1 MVDRLTAPTRQ
12 SALIIALAFLTTHCV
27 YARVLY
33 YNTPTL
39 AAPTYFD
46 ARSVAPSKEPLVLPE
61 RQRQSVFDIR
71 KARGKTYASFDS
83 LLERNETR
91 AFVVIHD
98 GVIVYERY
106 FDGFSRETLLP
117 SFSISKTYAA
127 LLVGCAITDGLFSSV
142 EAHLVDYVPALRSKP
157 GYGAIQLEHLLRM
170 TSGIDYDEE
179 SVQTPLLYYTEDLAS
194 YIGAYDVKWRPGSR
208 YLYGSIN
215 IQLLWQALRAKVSQD
230 SVARYFE
237 ERLWQPLGAS
247 RGATWSLDSREHG
260 IEKLF
265 AGFNA
270 TARDHALIALAYLY
284 GGTLNG
290 HAIVPETWVRDSLA
304 VDPIAG
310 VVEIEDGRMHRGK
323 YQWFLTLD
331 GRAFFAKGY
340 RGQYLF
346 VIPETKTVFVRFGE
360 GYGDVSWPELF
371 FALSHA
377 LQSSATSVATDQYT
391 TRLAEKSALLGDGR

>member
-1 MVDRLTAPTRQ
+1 MVDGLTPATWQ
-12 SALIIALAFLTTHCV
+12 NALIIALAFLTTHCV
-27 YARVLY
+27 YARMLY

-39 AAPTYFD
+39 SAPSYFD
-46 ARSVAPSKEPLVLPE
+46 ARAVAPSKDPLVLPE
-61 RQRQSVFDIR
+61 RERRGVFDV
-71 KARGKTYASFDS
+71 KEARGKTYASFDT
-83 LLERNETR
+83 LLEQNETR

-98 GVIVYERY
+98 GVVVYERY

-127 LLVGCAITDGLFSSV
+127 LLVGCAVTDGLFPSV
-142 EAHLVDYVPALRSKP
+142 KAHLVDYVPTLASKP
-157 GYGAIQLEHLLRM
+157 GYGAIQLEQLLRM

-179 SVQTPLLYYTEDLAS
+179 SVQTPILYYTEDLAP
-194 YIGAYDVKWRPGSR
+194 YIGGYDVKWRPGSR

-215 IQLLWQALRAKVSQD
+215 IQLLWQALRTKISQD
-230 SVARYFE
+230 SVAQYFQ

-247 RGATWSLDSREHG
+247 HGASWSLDSREHG
-260 IEKLF
+260 IEKF
-265 AGFNA
+265 FSGFNA
-270 TARDHALIALAYLY
+270 TARDHALIALAYLH

-304 VDPIAG
+304 VDRVAG
-310 VVEIEDGRMHRGK
+310 VVEIEDGRMKRGK

-346 VIPETKTVFVRFGE
+346 VVPETKTVFVRFGE

-371 FALSHA
+371 FSISHA
-377 LQSSATSVATDQYT
+377 LQSHATTQTCAD
-391 TRLAEKSALLGDGR
+391 